1 MSFSKFLSFVAA
13 LLWSA
18 MSMFAQQNFLPDPG
32 FEAPDKNGPP
42 SDGWWVYSK
51 RGEAHAIVDKKT
63 AHSGKQS
70 VRLSGTPDA
79 RFVFLSPKLQVAN
92 EDEIIFSG
100 WIRYDREQDTN
111 NAGISITFRDRENR
125 IVDRTRVSPPHSN
138 PGQWQLLKSSAKA
151 PPRAAVADF
160 EFFGSNLVGSVWA
173 DDVSAVVTSPQSMFL
188 DTEPKPWPGQ
198 HEINVRIINRQTGD
212 FHGTLRLSTDE
223 HATDLPVIIPRR
235 STKKINVPIT
245 LSNPGAHH
253 YCIALLDTAGKR
265 PRSVEGTFHIS
276 QPLTVFPACPS
287 YLNIAPGASDVRVDA
302 RVIVNPS
309 QRSRLRL
316 ATTLRDSSGK
326 QIAES
331 TVESS
336 HGEFVG
342 TKLHV
347 PTTTEA
353 TYTVSV
359 RLLTR
364 DGAEIANGETDV
376 HIHPAAD
383 SVVTTDRN
391 GFFRVAG
398 QPEFPIGLYSCS
410 HYDEMAAAGF
420 SATHSYSIT
429 LGDAADPIN
438 ATDADV
444 KRLLDQNAKY
454 HMRMMVE
461 LPRHAIEKAQWAQV
475 RRRIE
480 TFRNHP
486 GLLCWG
492 SEERVARGETAL
504 KNIVTLYKLVHE
516 LDPNHPLVLG
526 DTRDII
532 QHLMVDRQNF
542 FPDQAMDAGIW
553 WWYPIPLDGADG
565 EPING
570 QEKVSKMLEPPAW
583 LTTTTSKK
591 PLWIAIQ
598 SYQHPKKDAQFPT
611 PAEYRCMAYLSI
623 INKVRGLWFYTGS
636 GQKDFYGHQAG
647 ILNKPEEGHW
657 DYVKQLVHEL
667 RELSPV
673 IMSPTVSG
681 VALSPAN
688 PAIEFSA
695 HELDH
700 KRYLFAANK
709 SSQPQTTHFTS
720 AAFAGKQARVLYERH
735 TATVDGTTL
744 TDTFEPFGTH
754 VYRVE

>member
-1 MSFSKFLSFVAA
+1 MSFSKFRSIVAA

-18 MSMFAQQNFLPDPG
+18 TSIFAQQNILPDPG
-32 FEAPDKNGPP
+32 FEALDGPP
-42 SDGWWVYSK
+42 ADGWWVYSK
-51 RGEAHAIVDKKT
+51 RGEAHAIVDQKI

-70 VRLSGTPDA
+70 VRLSSTPDA

-92 EDEIIFSG
+92 EDEIVFSG
-100 WIRYDREQDTN
+100 WIRCDREQDTN
-111 NAGISITFRDRENR
+111 NAGISIFFRDRDGR
-125 IVDRTRVSPPHSN
+125 IVDRARVFPTHIK
-138 PGQWQLLKSSAKA
+138 PGKWQLLKSTAKA
-151 PPRAAVADF
+151 PPRSAVADF
-160 EFFGSNLVGSVWA
+160 DVFCSNLVGSVWA

-188 DTEPKPWPGQ
+188 DNEPKPWPGQ
-198 HEINVRIINRQTGD
+198 HEVTVRIINRQAGA
-212 FHGTLRLSTDE
+212 FRGTLHVSTDE
-223 HATDLPVIIPRR
+223 RTSDLPVVLPRL

-245 LSNPGAHH
+245 LSTPGAHH
-253 YCIALLDTAGKR
+253 YCIALLDSAGNR
-265 PRSVEGTFHIS
+265 QRSIEGKFHIS

-316 ATTLRDSSGK
+316 AATLRDSSGK
-326 QIAES
+326 EIAQS
-331 TVESS
+331 TGDAS

-342 TKLHV
+342 TKLRV
-347 PTTTEA
+347 PTATEA
-353 TYTVSV
+353 TYTISV
-359 RLLTR
+359 RLLAR

-376 HIHPAAD
+376 HVHPAAD

-410 HYDEMAAAGF
+410 HYDEMSEGGF

-429 LGDAADPIN
+429 LGDGADPIN
-438 ATDADV
+438 VTDGDV

-492 SEERVARGETAL
+492 SEERVARGETSL

-526 DTRDII
+526 DTKDII
-532 QHLMVDRQNF
+532 QHLMVDRRNF

-553 WWYPIPLDGADG
+553 WWYPIPLDGDDG
-565 EPING
+565 EPLDG
-570 QEKVSKMLEPPAW
+570 QEKVAKMLEPPQW

-598 SYQHPKKDAQFPT
+598 SYQHPKKDARFPT

-623 INKVRGLWFYTGS
+623 INHVRGLWFYTGS
-636 GQKDFYGHQAG
+636 GQRDFDGNPAG

-657 DYVKQLVHEL
+657 TYVKQLVHEL

-673 IMSPTVSG
+673 IMSPSVSG
-681 VALSPAN
+681 VSLSPTN
-688 PAIEFSA
+688 TAIEFSA
-695 HELDH
+695 HEFDH

-709 SSQPQTTHFTS
+709 SSQPQTAHFTS
-720 AAFAGKQARVLYERH
+720 AIFAGKQARVLYEEH
-735 TATVDGTTL
+735 AVTIDGNSL
-744 TDTFEPFGTH
+744 TDTFEPFGVH
-754 VYRVE
+754 VYHVE